1 MIYLAIY
8 LAVIS
13 LVAIIMTVSDKRRA
27 RQHRWRISEAALL
40 LVSALGGSVAMLL
53 TMLLIHHKT
62 KHLKFMLGI
71 PLIIVAQIALA
82 LVLWR
87 VFHGCGTALHSAA
100 GLRRHERQM
109 VSEKPLR
116 AFYQNDNT
124 SQA

>member
-1 MIYLAIY
+1 MIVLAIY

-40 LVSALGGSVAMLL
+40 MVSALGGSVAMLL

-87 VFHGCGTALHSAA
+87 VFHG
-100 GLRRHERQM
+100 
-109 VSEKPLR
+109 
-116 AFYQNDNT
+116 
-124 SQA
+124 

>member
-8 LAVIS
+8 LAFIS

-82 LVLWR
+82 LVFWR
-87 VFHGCGTALHSAA
+87 VFHG
-100 GLRRHERQM
+100 
-109 VSEKPLR
+109 
-116 AFYQNDNT
+116 
-124 SQA
+124 

>member
-40 LVSALGGSVAMLL
+40 LVSALGGSVAMLI
-53 TMLLIHHKT
+53 TMLVIHHKT
-62 KHLKFMLGI
+62 KHIKFMLGI

-87 VFHGCGTALHSAA
+87 VFHG
-100 GLRRHERQM
+100 
-109 VSEKPLR
+109 
-116 AFYQNDNT
+116 
-124 SQA
+124 

>member
-1 MIYLAIY
+1 MIVLAIY

-27 RQHRWRISEAALL
+27 RQHRWRISEAVLL

-87 VFHGCGTALHSAA
+87 VFH
-100 GLRRHERQM
+100 
-109 VSEKPLR
+109 V
-116 AFYQNDNT
+116 
-124 SQA
+124 

>member
-1 MIYLAIY
+1 MIVLALY

-87 VFHGCGTALHSAA
+87 VFHG
-100 GLRRHERQM
+100 
-109 VSEKPLR
+109 
-116 AFYQNDNT
+116 
-124 SQA
+124 

>member
-1 MIYLAIY
+1 MSYLAIY

-40 LVSALGGSVAMLL
+40 LVSALGGSVTMLL

-87 VFHGCGTALHSAA
+87 VFHG
-100 GLRRHERQM
+100 
-109 VSEKPLR
+109 
-116 AFYQNDNT
+116 
-124 SQA
+124 

>member
-1 MIYLAIY
+1 MIVLAIY

-40 LVSALGGSVAMLL
+40 LVSALGGSVAMLI
-53 TMLLIHHKT
+53 TMLVIHHKT
-62 KHLKFMLGI
+62 KHIKFMLGI

-87 VFHGCGTALHSAA
+87 VFHG
-100 GLRRHERQM
+100 
-109 VSEKPLR
+109 
-116 AFYQNDNT
+116 
-124 SQA
+124 

>member
-1 MIYLAIY
+1 MSYLAIY

-40 LVSALGGSVAMLL
+40 MVSALGGSVAMLL

-87 VFHGCGTALHSAA
+87 VFHG
-100 GLRRHERQM
+100 
-109 VSEKPLR
+109 
-116 AFYQNDNT
+116 
-124 SQA
+124 

>member
-40 LVSALGGSVAMLL
+40 LVSALGGSVAMLI
-53 TMLLIHHKT
+53 TMLVIHHKT
-62 KHLKFMLGI
+62 KHIKFILGI

-87 VFHGCGTALHSAA
+87 VFHG
-100 GLRRHERQM
+100 
-109 VSEKPLR
+109 
-116 AFYQNDNT
+116 
-124 SQA
+124 